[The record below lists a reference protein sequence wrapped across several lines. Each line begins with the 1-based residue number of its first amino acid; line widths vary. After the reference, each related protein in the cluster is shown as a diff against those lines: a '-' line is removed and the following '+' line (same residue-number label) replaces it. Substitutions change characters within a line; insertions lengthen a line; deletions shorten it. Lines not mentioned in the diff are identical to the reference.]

1 MCLAEPCLPQSA
13 REHAALAHF
22 AAVARAA
29 NEADQSAKCHEYAGA
44 LASAGTAAESNAAAA
59 ASAAAAAASAAVAA
73 AAVAAVAPVVAP
85 VVAAVPTCSV
95 GAVVAVLDQALL
107 WVRLAGEIGLCASQ
121 RECGCIPLPL
131 IGHGT
136 AASLGSCPTPAEL
149 WLAHHACAVAFQI
162 SSVSRSHPL
171 LSLLFKKGKRG
182 R

>member
-59 ASAAAAAASAAVAA
+59 ASAAAAAAAVAA
-73 AAVAAVAPVVAP
+73 VAP

>member
-59 ASAAAAAASAAVAA
+59 ASAAAAAA
-73 AAVAAVAPVVAP
+73 AVAAVAPVVAA